1 MKRGERAEGT
11 VTQTVSRV
19 QDIASELTT
28 RVEPV
33 VVQVQATVGEL
44 PERVASAIEPVAAR
58 VRERFT
64 SAA

>member
-1 MKRGERAEGT
+1 M
-11 VTQTVSRV
+11 SRV
-19 QDIASELTT
+19 QGIATELTT

-33 VVQVQATVGEL
+33 VVQVQATVAEL
-44 PERVASAIEPVAAR
+44 PERVAQAIEPMAAR